1 MPTPSLD
8 ADKNRLRQTMMR
20 VLESISTHD
29 ALAAGEAVSDRL
41 ASWSHWR
48 SSSVIALFSTLP
60 GEVDTRP
67 LIERAW
73 REGKQ
78 LLLPRMLEGRTLEF
92 AVVDD
97 IESLRPGRF
106 GVLEPDQ
113 GCPVLQIRADAI
125 VFVPGCAFDRE
136 GGRLGRGSGYY
147 DRALAACGD
156 SSGRPRFMGLGF
168 ERQIVSAVP
177 MDSLDIRMD
186 GVATERDLFEVE

>member
-8 ADKNRLRQTMMR
+8 ADKNRLRQAMVR
-20 VLESISTHD
+20 SLESISTHD
-29 ALAAGEAVSDRL
+29 ALSAGEAISDRL
-41 ASWSHWR
+41 ANWSYWR
-48 SSSVIALFSTLP
+48 SSSVIVLFATLP

-92 AVVDD
+92 AAVDD
-97 IESLRPGRF
+97 IGSLQPGRF
-106 GVLEPDQ
+106 GVLEPDL

-156 SSGRPRFMGLGF
+156 ASGRPRFVGLGF
-168 ERQIVSAVP
+168 ERQIVPSVP
-177 MDSLDIRMD
+177 MDSLDIRLD
-186 GVATERDLFEVE
+186 GVATERDFFEVE

>member
-1 MPTPSLD
+1 
-8 ADKNRLRQTMMR
+8 MR
-20 VLESISTHD
+20 ALESISKGD

-41 ASWSHWR
+41 SSWSHWH
-48 SSSVIALFSTLP
+48 SSSVVVLFATLP

-67 LIERAW
+67 LIERTW

-92 AVVDD
+92 AAVDD
-97 IESLRPGRF
+97 IGSLQPGRF
-106 GVLEPDQ
+106 GVLEP
-113 GCPVLQIRADAI
+113 GRECPVLQIGADAI
-125 VFVPGCAFDRE
+125 LFVPGCAFDRE

-156 SSGRPRFMGLGF
+156 SSGRPRFIGLGF
-168 ERQIVSAVP
+168 DCQIVPSVP
-177 MDSLDIRMD
+177 MDSLDMRMD